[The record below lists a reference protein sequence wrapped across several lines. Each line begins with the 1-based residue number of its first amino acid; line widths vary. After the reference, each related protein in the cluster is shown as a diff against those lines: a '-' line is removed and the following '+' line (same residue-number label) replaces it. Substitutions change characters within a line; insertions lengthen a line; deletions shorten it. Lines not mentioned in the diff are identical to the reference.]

1 MQPSVFQQYNVPA
14 PRDDEYVNHDTA
26 IYSLWMH
33 FKDFCQASQMSD
45 STDSTDGA
53 ASVQQSRETKSQIAL
68 TCENPEFNIHT
79 NRPRSPVFRMLT
91 NGLSLTDSVI
101 YDQQRPSIST
111 CAPDL
116 PISVVAKYDSK
127 VFCNQ
132 EIYADTNEP
141 RSTPASD
148 DEMDSLINFSLEES
162 SMLQL
167 LPSCLFS
174 EVEMPIDH
182 MVLPFCRT
190 PQVCSADR
198 MRTDILLD

>member
-1 MQPSVFQQYNVPA
+1 MPA
-14 PRDDEYVNHDTA
+14 PRDDEYVSHDTA

-33 FKDFCQASQMSD
+33 FKDFCQASQLSD
-45 STDSTDGA
+45 STYRTDGA
-53 ASVQQSRETKSQIAL
+53 ASVQQCRETKSQIAL
-68 TCENPEFNIHT
+68 SCENPEYNLHT

-91 NGLSLTDSVI
+91 DGLSLTDDSVLE
-101 YDQQRPSIST
+101 DQQLPSVSP

-141 RSTPASD
+141 RSTPASN
-148 DEMDSLINFSLEES
+148 DEMDSLINFSFEES

-167 LPSCLFS
+167 LPSCLCPD
-174 EVEMPIDH
+174 VEMPIDH
-182 MVLPFCRT
+182 LVLPFCRT

-198 MRTDILLD
+198 MRTDILLE